1 MNDVPLHIVKQNKYF
16 MAKVNIEQ
24 LGKEEIEER
33 RIKSWP
39 LWEREVSRFDWTY
52 DADEEC
58 YILEGEVEVQT
69 SEGNYQ
75 MRPGDFVTFN
85 RGLNCV
91 WDIKKS
97 IRKNYRFT

>member
-1 MNDVPLHIVKQNKYF
+1 

-39 LWEREVSRFDWTY
+39 LWEKEVSRFDWTY